1 MAEIT
6 TEDVR
11 GFLSTIDGQNVTIP
25 GLRRE
30 FHILPGSKSYDSI
43 RVIVH
48 RLAEQKILRSVG
60 VRGEYRVVRKVN
72 PIDVFGEPLS
82 HPITISFP
90 RDYNMM
96 KEMGFAEYLIIREGD
111 LILISGRSNYG
122 KTTLCMNFAGENIGS
137 NPVLMG
143 NEYTTLE
150 NKPSPRFMHRMRTM
164 DWVEWQDENGKQQFT
179 LLPVRSDYAEHI
191 IKDRINIIDWINID
205 TGEHYMI
212 GTIMESI
219 KRELGKG
226 IAIIAIQKAEG
237 AESGRGGQFTKD
249 FADVEILLDKL
260 PESDDVL
267 LTLGKVKESKR
278 KLAGKTF
285 AYGID
290 DGVKIVNFREVAK
303 CSKCYG
309 KGWVKEGNSNKP
321 CPLCH
326 KSGYTDKTF

>member
-6 TEDVR
+6 PDEIKR
-11 GFLSTIDGQNVTIP
+11 YLSTIEGQNVTIS
-25 GLRRE
+25 GLRSE
-30 FHILPGSKSYDSI
+30 YNLLPGSKSYDGI

-48 RLAEQKILRSVG
+48 RLMEQKILRSVG
-60 VRGEYRVVRKVN
+60 VRGEYRVVKRVD
-72 PIDVFGEPLS
+72 PIDVFGEPIS
-82 HPITISFP
+82 DPITISFP
-90 RDYNMM
+90 RDFNTME
-96 KEMGFAEYLIIREGD
+96 EMEFAESLIIREGD
-111 LILISGRSNYG
+111 LVLISGRSNYG
-122 KTTLCMNFAGENIGS
+122 KTTVCMNFAGENIDS

-150 NKPSPRFMHRMRTM
+150 NKPSPRFMHRIKTM
-164 DWVEWQDENGKQQFT
+164 NWVEWQDENGKQKFT

-191 IKDRINIIDWINID
+191 VKDRINIIDWINID

-237 AESGRGGQFTKD
+237 AEAGRGGQFTKD

-278 KLAGKTF
+278 KLAGKTY

-290 DGVKIVNFREVAK
+290 DGVKIVNFREVVK

-321 CPLCH
+321 CPVCH
-326 KSGYTDKTF
+326 KSGYIDKNF